1 MKIYSK
7 KTVLEASLDRIRRLF
22 DEFENIVVGF
32 SGGKDSTV
40 VFHLAMQVAKE
51 KNSLPLNVMWID
63 QEAEW
68 QATVDY
74 VTKIM
79 TRPDVKPYWYQMP
92 MVITNNASSYNR
104 YNYCWKA
111 EDKDKWI
118 HPQHPISIKENKY
131 GTDRFHEL
139 FEAIFRV
146 EFKGQSACYLAGV
159 RAEES
164 PKRFVSLTGSLV
176 YKDITWGK
184 RLYRKDNHYT
194 FYPIYDWSYTDVW
207 KYINSN
213 KIEYNRIYDDYYRY
227 GVHVKDM
234 RVSNLHHET
243 AIQSL
248 LLVQELEP
256 ETWNRVAE
264 RIDGASSIK
273 HIRKFSFTV
282 PKDLPYMFKNWE
294 EYAIYLGNNIVQ
306 EEKYKKMLFNV
317 IDQTK
322 DLYNKPPIQTAYWKA
337 IINTILS
344 SDWDFTKFNNW
355 KMMADTD
362 TYRRFHANPNGK
374 DKKKHIWIRSMLNST
389 KYLYPEEIKILVDY
403 FKNGQNKI

>member
-7 KTVLEASLDRIRRLF
+7 QNVLEASLDRIRKLF
-22 DEFENIVVGF
+22 DEFDNVVVGF

-40 VFHLAMQVAKE
+40 VFNLTLQVAKE
-51 KNSLPLNVMWID
+51 KNRLPVNVMWID

-104 YNYCWKA
+104 YNYCWKE

-131 GTDRFHEL
+131 GTVRFHDL
-139 FEAIFRV
+139 FKAIMEV
-146 EFKGQSACYLAGV
+146 EFKGKSACYLAGV
-159 RAEES
+159 RAEEC
-164 PKRFVSLTGSLV
+164 PKRLMALTETLV

-184 RLYRKDNHYT
+184 HLNREYGHFT

-213 KIEYNRIYDDYYRY
+213 EFDYNKIYDYYYRY
-227 GVHVKDM
+227 GVPIAKM

-248 LLVQELEP
+248 LLVQEIEP
-256 ETWNRVAE
+256 ETWNRVVN
-264 RIDGASSIK
+264 RIDGSSSIK
-273 HIRKFSFTV
+273 HIKKFSYTA
-282 PKDLPYMFKNWE
+282 PAELPYMFKDWQ
-294 EYAIYLGNNIVQ
+294 EYAIYLADNIIQ
-306 EEKYKKMLFNV
+306 EEKRKKQLFSIVNRHKALL
-317 IDQTK
+317 DRE
-322 DLYNKPPIQTAYWKA
+322 PIREYFWKT
-337 IINTILS
+337 IINTVLS
-344 SDWDFTKFNNW
+344 SDWDFTKLKNW
-355 KMMADTD
+355 ILSPEVN
-362 TYRRFHANPNGK
+362 TYRRFHLNPNGENK
-374 DKKKHIWIRSMLNST
+374 VKHKWVRSILKST
-389 KYLYPEEIKILVDY
+389 KFLYPDEIKILVDY
-403 FKNGQNKI
+403 FKNGKNKS